1 MISSPS
7 PPRRVGEALSGL
19 TIEDHRAMTPL
30 GAPPDDTHAARGLR
44 AHDFVPT
51 GERLLSEERLD
62 LGAGG
67 GARGVGTGPARA
79 GASRDLSAEMHTPDA
94 ARGLLLGRTTTI
106 GASGDLNELDISFDK
121 DIDDEDV
128 DATAPFDRPGPAGSL
143 II

>member
-1 MISSPS
+1 
-7 PPRRVGEALSGL
+7 
-19 TIEDHRAMTPL
+19 MTPL

-67 GARGVGTGPARA
+67 GARGVGTGPSRA

-106 GASGDLNELDISFDK
+106 GASGDLNGDGAVIQCSRSSTYLH
-121 DIDDEDV
+121 
-128 DATAPFDRPGPAGSL
+128 ARPRDGRPSVRLVAAYQWLPCSMRRGRCR
-143 II
+143 

>member
-30 GAPPDDTHAARGLR
+30 GAPPADTHAARGLR

-79 GASRDLSAEMHTPDA
+79 GASGE
-94 ARGLLLGRTTTI
+94 RGVGGEGI
-106 GASGDLNELDISFDK
+106 PIVELNISKVSISCFL
-121 DIDDEDV
+121 
-128 DATAPFDRPGPAGSL
+128 RY
-143 II
+143 